1 MTAFKISD
9 TMTDAEL
16 GRGIG
21 KALRAGGALFIE
33 GEMRAA
39 LQADASTWITILA
52 RSRMPVSLALSG
64 EFGPRGVA
72 LALLADL
79 VSVSD
84 ATGAD
89 GAHRGP
95 LIAALAAN
103 RMGQVAARA
112 FLAEPCPLT
121 ALGAA
126 GVLHSGAADLLAR
139 YKSALVA
146 AAELPFDE
154 AIAFAALTH
163 ANQDEMQ

>member
-39 LQADASTWITILA
+39 LQADASSWITTMA
-52 RSRMPVSLALSG
+52 RTRIPVSLALSG

-112 FLAEPCPLT
+112 FLAEPCPLS
-121 ALGAA
+121 ALANA
-126 GVLHSGAADLLAR
+126 GVLHSGTADHFAR

-163 ANQDEMQ
+163 ANQDKMQ